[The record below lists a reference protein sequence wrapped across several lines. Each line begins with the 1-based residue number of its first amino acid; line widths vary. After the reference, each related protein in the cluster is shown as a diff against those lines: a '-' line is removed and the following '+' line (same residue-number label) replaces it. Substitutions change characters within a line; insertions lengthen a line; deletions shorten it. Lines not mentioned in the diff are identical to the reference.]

1 MHDKIWQINENGFF
15 FAIGLLEGK
24 NTILKDYLEMLTVSD
39 KAEKTVEGY
48 LLRHEKAVEL
58 ASDEQEL
65 LTLPSIFPQF
75 RVENDRGN
83 VAYNTFHYQVSLL
96 QPNGEIFINPEIIGS
111 YVRID
116 KSREYIL
123 RREQYLLLTTAKQC
137 NEIIGKLPN
146 GSKVQKYNLENLSKI
161 KQYGKTINTEFSG
174 HIESTHVVQIS

>member
-65 LTLPSIFPQF
+65 LTLPSIFPYQF

-96 QPNGEIFINPEIIGS
+96 QPNGEIF
-111 YVRID
+111 Y
-116 KSREYIL
+116 
-123 RREQYLLLTTAKQC
+123 
-137 NEIIGKLPN
+137 
-146 GSKVQKYNLENLSKI
+146 
-161 KQYGKTINTEFSG
+161 
-174 HIESTHVVQIS
+174 